1 METLNQPSDPS
12 QEPGADAP
20 KKVGRPSK
28 QVMGLIESS
37 FLKIDTL
44 FNELA
49 HLTGMTRTQLIARW
63 QSDAKGPNSP
73 TAWNMYLRY
82 YAENKEAESHRVASD
97 PNADP
102 VLLNPTAFRAL
113 CYTKYQEQVAD
124 WHERLLLFEELESFS
139 VKGMTVASRN
149 AAFRKFI
156 AKLKKCVS
164 NTDYFPLHIE
174 C

>member
-1 METLNQPSDPS
+1 MLRTRKLNH
-12 QEPGADAP
+12 
-20 KKVGRPSK
+20 
-28 QVMGLIESS
+28 IE
-37 FLKIDTL
+37 
-44 FNELA
+44 
-49 HLTGMTRTQLIARW
+49 
-63 QSDAKGPNSP
+63 
-73 TAWNMYLRY
+73 
-82 YAENKEAESHRVASD
+82 
-97 PNADP
+97 P